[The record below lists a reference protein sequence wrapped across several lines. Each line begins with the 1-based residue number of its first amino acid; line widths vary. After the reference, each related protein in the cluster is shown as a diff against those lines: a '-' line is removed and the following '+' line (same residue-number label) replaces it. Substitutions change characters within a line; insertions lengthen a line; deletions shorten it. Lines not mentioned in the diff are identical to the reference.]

1 MAQMYTMGF
10 RHSMLR
16 DGCQLFTECKTGA
29 KLLLDTANKRAMV
42 TIQDHVTVFEVQ
54 VWDDVEKLLE
64 NVRESACQLLR
75 KN

>member
-1 MAQMYTMGF
+1 MYTMGF

-16 DGCQLFTECKTGA
+16 DGCPLFTEQKTGA

-54 VWDDVEKLLE
+54 MWDDVEKLLE

-75 KN
+75 MN